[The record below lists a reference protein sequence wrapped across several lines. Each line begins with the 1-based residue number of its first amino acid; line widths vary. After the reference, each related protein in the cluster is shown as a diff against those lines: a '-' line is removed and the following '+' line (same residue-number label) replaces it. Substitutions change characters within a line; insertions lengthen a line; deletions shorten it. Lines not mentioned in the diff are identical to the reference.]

1 MPKKLMT
8 ILAAVIF
15 ICIPLMF
22 MSGCKGKGTQVS
34 DESFAPAR
42 TAQPAPQAQPARPA
56 RPDTDRQPVEELQ
69 ARGGNKGG
77 ERLEGGGKGGDKGG
91 KGGKGGKG
99 RGRRED
105 PTFEKTGPSQAEIDA
120 FEAAGIFFDFDR
132 SDLKPEARN
141 SLSNKAAFLK
151 NNKGLS
157 IRISGHCDERGT
169 NEYNM
174 ALGERRAEV
183 AKRFLAALGV
193 DSNRITTVSFGEER
207 PRDPGHSEAAWS
219 KNRRDQFEII
229 Q

>member
-1 MPKKLMT
+1 MNMPKKLMT

-34 DESFAPAR
+34 DESFTLAR
-42 TAQPAPQAQPARPA
+42 TAPQAQPARPA
-56 RPDTDRQPVEELQ
+56 RPDTDRQPAEELQ
-69 ARGGNKGG
+69 ARAGDKGG
-77 ERLEGGGKGGDKGG
+77 ERPEGGGKGGE
-91 KGGKGGKG
+91 KGGKG
-99 RGRRED
+99 RGRRDE
-105 PTFEKTGPSQAEIDA
+105 PTFVSTGPSQAEIEA
-120 FEAAGIFFDFDR
+120 FEAASIFFNFDR

-141 SLSNKAAFLK
+141 LLYHKAAFLK
-151 NNKGLS
+151 NNKDLS
-157 IRISGHCDERGT
+157 VRISGHCDERGT

-219 KNRRDQFEII
+219 KNRRDEFEII